1 MPDLCRKR
9 QGMKRKARAEQMAQ
23 LIEAQAKSGL
33 SKQAFCTRHDIPL
46 ARFYYWQRRLCEV
59 ESTPAFSPGFTA
71 LSVCPAAELELRL
84 PTGQWIGVRVQS
96 ADALGLLLKAMEQDH
111 A

>member
-1 MPDLCRKR
+1 
-9 QGMKRKARAEQMAQ
+9 MKRKARAEQMAQ

-84 PTGQWIGVRVQS
+84 PTGQ
-96 ADALGLLLKAMEQDH
+96 
-111 A
+111 